1 MMVMVMVMNRL
12 VKTAEEGDPW
22 LFIRQLLEHGLF
34 YLYSYD
40 TEHASPYFRRAMQC
54 RVRDDDDKH
63 NDDDDCNDKH
73 NDDDDC
79 NA

>member
-1 MMVMVMVMNRL
+1 MNRL
-12 VKTAEEGDPW
+12 AKTADEEDPW

-54 RVRDDDDKH
+54 RVRDD
-63 NDDDDCNDKH
+63 CNDKH